1 MEPVDLLL
9 DIAVGRGLDAAVQGA
24 LEIGPASR
32 ALEDQPPD
40 VRSAAIDSI
49 RAALA
54 SHLRDESVPLGAAI
68 WIVTATN
75 RRASPS

>member
-1 MEPVDLLL
+1 VSEVDLLL
-9 DIAVGRGLDAAVQGA
+9 DVAVGRGLGAAVEGA

-32 ALEDQPPD
+32 ALEDQPPA
-40 VRSAAIDSI
+40 VRAAAANAF

-54 SHLRDESVPLGAAI
+54 PRQKGESVPMGAAI

-75 RRASPS
+75 AG